1 MSNIIDV
8 EESTLSFNSEKSH
21 VVSAYIQKE
30 VKDAPADVY
39 KWTEFIYQFTV
50 AMVYG
55 SGNVERHGSQTY
67 STYDEAML
75 AMNKYLKEFYES

>member
-1 MSNIIDV
+1 MSNTIDV
-8 EESTLSFNSEKSH
+8 EESTLSFNSEKCY
-21 VVSAYIQKE
+21 VVSAYVQKQIKHTPYDE
-30 VKDAPADVY
+30 DHGQY
-39 KWTEFIYQFTV
+39 IYQFTV

-75 AMNKYLKEFYES
+75 AMNEYLKEFYGS